1 MLRVVSKSVFDR
13 SMIYH
18 SLSSLPVFV
27 SIVATRAND
36 VVVWSIFKDAFH
48 LLTQGK
54 NTMSSGGRGMEENE
68 DNERKLS
75 NLRAIL
81 GDEIPKARLS
91 QVLEA
96 SNGSLEH
103 AIEIYFHQ
111 MQQTV
116 QNPEVECATK
126 SSSTMDKSPENTKA
140 SNSPRGMKIQSN
152 NINTIVNKKRV
163 QRKLSSP
170 INGEKR
176 PMAKQARLDSFFRLD
191 SKNVPSSPMPILK
204 AEGSPKIKAS
214 VNSGVPDSFSR
225 NTSISKTISKPT
237 GDDDYVEI
245 PSKSV
250 RDDVE
255 SKHGGLTKNSDAS
268 ADSASICSFQ
278 RLCETL
284 QEMTDTTKRL
294 VKIKALE
301 TLIREII
308 DSKATPD
315 VGSAPSEKCSVS
327 IRASTLSSAIELV
340 LGGMTSKPLNV
351 SGSAV
356 SKALQISL
364 GISRNQIS
372 KAYRKYGDIGD
383 SAASFFQKKD
393 RFFVTSNRRQLS
405 ILQVAEVSRTM

>member
-1 MLRVVSKSVFDR
+1 M
-13 SMIYH
+13 
-18 SLSSLPVFV
+18 
-27 SIVATRAND
+27 ATIAND
-36 VVVWSIFKDAFH
+36 VVVWNIFKDAFH

-54 NTMSSGGRGMEENE
+54 TTMSSGGKGMEEND

-81 GDEIPKARLS
+81 GDEIPKARLT

-103 AIEIYFHQ
+103 AIGIYFHQ

-116 QNPEVECATK
+116 QNPEVKCATK

-140 SNSPRGMKIQSN
+140 SNNTRDMKIQSN
-152 NINTIVNKKRV
+152 STNTIANKKRM

-176 PMAKQARLDSFFRLD
+176 PLAKQARLDSFFRVD
-191 SKNVPSSPMPILK
+191 SKNVPSSPMSIPK
-204 AEGSPKIKAS
+204 AKGSPKIKAS
-214 VNSGVPDSFSR
+214 VNSGVLDSFSR
-225 NTSISKTISKPT
+225 NTSISKTISKPN
-237 GDDDYVEI
+237 GDDTCAET

-250 RDDVE
+250 CDDVE
-255 SKHGGLTKNSDAS
+255 SKRGGLKKDSDAS
-268 ADSASICSFQ
+268 PDSASICSFQ

-301 TLIREII
+301 TLIREIV
-308 DSKATPD
+308 DSKIIPD
-315 VGSAPSEKCSVS
+315 VGSAPSERCSVS

-383 SAASFFQKKD
+383 CAASFFQKKNH
-393 RFFVTSNRRQLS
+393 FFVTSNRRQLS
-405 ILQVAEVSRTM
+405 ILQVAEVSRTVLHCELNFFFLFF